1 MRKTRKRCAPLLT
14 CGLFCALLLSGCS
27 SMMQSVADGTD
38 AVLNGLAEGTDQ
50 IAGALADMTDA
61 ALDAAADAT
70 DDSVKDAI
78 LDAYS
83 SLMDTAGSWAL
94 TPDRS
99 LQGERV
105 RGEDDY
111 TGTYAADYEDFSGTE
126 LLFGGTTLNREAG
139 NTVELTCSLDIEEG
153 EAAIFLCSGSEEPV
167 LLLSESGG
175 LLRHHRGGRWKR
187 LSRRLG
193 RGRDRERVHSDRV
206 NCEVRHADTEK
217 TTGADHSADRSR
229 RDFVRQ
235 CGGCSGLPDVS

>member
-83 SLMDTAGSWAL
+83 SWAL

-167 LLLSESGG
+167 LLLSESGDYSG
-175 LLRHHRGGRWKR
+175 TIEVGGG
-187 LSRRLG
+187 SVYLG
-193 RGRDRERVHSDRV
+193 VWAVGV
-206 NCEVRHADTEK
+206 
-217 TTGADHSADRSR
+217 TGS
-229 RDFVRQ
+229 
-235 CGGCSGLPDVS
+235 VSIQIE

>member
-50 IAGALADMTDA
+50 VAGALADMTDA
-61 ALDAAADAT
+61 ALGAAADAT

-126 LLFGGTTLNREAG
+126 LLFGGTTLDRAAG
-139 NTVELTCSLDIEEG
+139 NTVELSCSLDIEEG
-153 EAAIFLCSGSEEPV
+153 EAAVFLCSGSDDPV
-167 LLLSESGG
+167 ILLSGSGDYSSTIEV
-175 LLRHHRGGRWKR
+175 GGGSTYIGVW
-187 LSRRLG
+187 G
-193 RGRDRERVHSDRV
+193 EEANG
-206 NCEVRHADTEK
+206 
-217 TTGADHSADRSR
+217 SASI
-229 RDFVRQ
+229 Q
-235 CGGCSGLPDVS
+235 IE

>member
-1 MRKTRKRCAPLLT
+1 MKERRERNWAPLLL
-14 CGLFCALLLSGCS
+14 CGLLCVILLSGCS
-27 SMMQSVADGTD
+27 GIMQSLADGTD

-50 IAGALADMTDA
+50 IAGALADGTDA
-61 ALDAAADAT
+61 VLGAAADAT

-78 LDAYS
+78 LDAYG
-83 SLMDTAGSWAL
+83 SLVDTAGSWAL

-139 NTVELTCSLDIEEG
+139 NTVELTCSLTVEEG

-167 LLLSESGG
+167 LLLSESGDYSG
-175 LLRHHRGGRWKR
+175 TIEVGGG
-187 LSRRLG
+187 SVYLG
-193 RGRDRERVHSDRV
+193 VWGEGV
-206 NCEVRHADTEK
+206 
-217 TTGADHSADRSR
+217 TGS
-229 RDFVRQ
+229 
-235 CGGCSGLPDVS
+235 VSIQIE